1 MTIEEEYRETRKRSK
16 SLYDRALKV
25 MPGGIEHDARFI
37 RPFPFYVERAEGAR
51 KWDIDGNELIDLW
64 SGHGAFVLGHNPP
77 SVVTA
82 VNQQIRQGFH
92 YSSCHE
98 LSLRL
103 AELIVELLP
112 CAEEVRYMHSGTE
125 ANMLAIRLARA
136 YTGKNKV
143 IKFRGHFHGYWN
155 EGVVG
160 VRPPYEA
167 PMSIGVPEES
177 MCNVLLADH
186 NNSEQALRLISDNDD
201 IACVIMD
208 PTGHAFILPFNPE
221 FIKEIRRITEDKG
234 VLLIFDEVLSSF
246 RYGPHGVQGIV
257 GVTPDL
263 TTLAKVIGGGLPI
276 SAVAG
281 KRQIMEL
288 IAFTDDRERNRH
300 SRVISQGTHS
310 GNPVVC
316 AAGLAYLRLLAD
328 GEPQTYISKL
338 GAMLRKGMNEVIR
351 KHDIE
356 GCVYGRFSTARSFL
370 SHDCPYLGKCDG
382 ENCRCPD
389 LAKLDAGSPLEVR
402 RKLHLAMLLNG
413 VDYSGGGTG
422 TMFLNAG
429 LTDSDIEK
437 VIYAFDHSLTRL
449 KMEKVI

>member
-1 MTIEEEYRETRKRSK
+1 MTIEEEYRETRKKSK
-16 SLYDRALKV
+16 SLYDRAGKV
-25 MPGGIEHDARFI
+25 MPSGIEHDSRFI
-37 RPFPFYVERAEGAR
+37 RPFPFYVERAEGAK
-51 KWDIDGNELIDLW
+51 KWDIDGNELIDLC
-64 SGHGAFVLGHNPP
+64 SGHGALVLGHNPP

-82 VNQQIRQGFH
+82 VTQQIKRGFH
-92 YSSCHE
+92 YSSCNE
-98 LSLRL
+98 LSLKL
-103 AELIVELLP
+103 AELIVKLLP
-112 CAEEVRYMHSGTE
+112 SAEKVRYMQSGTE
-125 ANMLAIRLARA
+125 ANMLAIRVARA

-167 PMSIGVPEES
+167 PMSIGVPKES
-177 MCNVLLADH
+177 MGNVLLADH
-186 NNSEQALRLISDNDD
+186 NDSEQVLRLTRENDD

-221 FIKEIRRITEDKG
+221 FIKEIRRITEDTG
-234 VLLIFDEVLSSF
+234 VLLIFDEVISGF

-263 TTLAKVIGGGLPI
+263 TTLAKTIGGGLPL

-281 KRQIMEL
+281 KKHIMEL
-288 IAFTDDRERNRH
+288 ISFTDDQERNRYR
-300 SRVISQGTHS
+300 RVISQGTHS

-316 AAGLAYLRLLAD
+316 AAGLAYLMLLAD
-328 GEPQTYISKL
+328 GEPQRYINRL
-338 GAMLRKGMNEVIR
+338 GTMLRKGMNEVIK
-351 KHDIE
+351 KHDIV

-370 SHDCPYLGKCDG
+370 SHDCPFLGKCDG
-382 ENCRCPD
+382 ENCHCPY
-389 LAKLDAGSPLEVR
+389 LAKLDAGSPLKVR

-429 LTDSDIEK
+429 LTDQDIEK
-437 VIYAFDHSLTRL
+437 VIHAFDQSLRRL
-449 KMEKVI
+449 KIEKVL

>member
-1 MTIEEEYRETRKRSK
+1 MTIEEEYRQTRKRSR
-16 SLYDRALKV
+16 SFYDRALKI
-25 MPGGIEHDARFI
+25 MPSGIEHDARFI
-37 RPFPFYVERAEGAR
+37 KPFPFYVERAEGAR

-64 SGHGAFVLGHNPP
+64 SGHGALVLGHNPP

-82 VNQQIRQGFH
+82 VNQQIKQGFH

-98 LSLRL
+98 LSLEL

-112 CAEEVRYMHSGTE
+112 SAEEVRYMHSGTE

-136 YTGKNKV
+136 YTGKNRV

-167 PMSIGVPEES
+167 PMSIGVPKES

-186 NNSEQALRLISDNDD
+186 NNSEQVLRLIIENDD

-208 PTGHAFILPFNPE
+208 PAGHAFILPFNPE

-234 VLLIFDEVLSSF
+234 VLLIFDEVISSF
-246 RYGPHGVQGIV
+246 RYGPHGMQGIV

-263 TTLAKVIGGGLPI
+263 TTLAKVIGGGLPL

-288 IAFTDDRERNRH
+288 IALTDDKERNRH
-300 SRVISQGTHS
+300 RRVISQGTHS

-328 GEPQTYISKL
+328 GGPQTYINRL
-338 GAMLRKGMNEVIR
+338 GAMLRKGMNEVIKR
-351 KHDIE
+351 HDIE

-370 SHDCPYLGKCDG
+370 SHDCPYLSKCDG
-382 ENCRCPD
+382 ENCHCPD
-389 LAKLDAGSPLEVR
+389 LPELDAGSPLEVR
-402 RKLHLAMLLNG
+402 RKLHLAMLING

-429 LTDSDIEK
+429 LTDKDIEK
-437 VIYAFDHSLTRL
+437 VIYAFDNSLTRL
-449 KMEKVI
+449 KIEKVV

>member
-1 MTIEEEYRETRKRSK
+1 MTIEEEYQKTRKNSK
-16 SLYDRALKV
+16 RLYDRALKI
-25 MPGGIEHDARFI
+25 MPSGIDHDARFI

-64 SGHGAFVLGHNPP
+64 SGHGALVLGHNPP
-77 SVVTA
+77 SVLSA
-82 VNQQIRQGFH
+82 VAQQMKRGFH
-92 YSSCHE
+92 YSACNE
-98 LSLRL
+98 LSLKL

-112 CAEEVRYMHSGTE
+112 SAEEVRYMHSGTE

-155 EGVVG
+155 EGVIG

-177 MCNVLLADH
+177 MSNVLLADH
-186 NNSEQALRLISDNDD
+186 NNSEQVLRLISENDD

-208 PTGHAFILPFNPE
+208 PSGHAFILPFNHE

-246 RYGPHGVQGIV
+246 RYGQHGVQGIV

-288 IAFTDDRERNRH
+288 IAFTDDKERNRH
-300 SRVISQGTHS
+300 RRVISQGTHS

-328 GEPQTYISKL
+328 GEPQTYINRL
-338 GAMLRKGMNEVIR
+338 GTTLRKGMNEVIK
-351 KHDIE
+351 KHNIE
-356 GCVYGRFSTARSFL
+356 GCVYGQFSTARSFL

-402 RKLHLAMLLNG
+402 HKLHLAMLLNG

-422 TMFLNAG
+422 TMFLNAA
-429 LTDSDIEK
+429 LTDKDIEK
-437 VIYAFDHSLTRL
+437 AVYAFDHSLTRL
-449 KMEKVI
+449 KIEKVI

>member
-1 MTIEEEYRETRKRSK
+1 MTIEEEYQETRKKSK
-16 SLYDRALKV
+16 SLYDRAGKV
-25 MPGGIEHDARFI
+25 MPSGIEHDSRFI
-37 RPFPFYVERAEGAR
+37 RPFPFYVERAEGAI
-51 KWDIDGNELIDLW
+51 KWDTDGNELIDLW
-64 SGHGAFVLGHNPP
+64 SGHGALVLGHNPP

-82 VNQQIRQGFH
+82 VTQQIKRGFH

-98 LSLRL
+98 LSLKL
-103 AELIVELLP
+103 AELIVKLLP
-112 CAEEVRYMHSGTE
+112 SAEEVRYMQSGTE
-125 ANMLAIRLARA
+125 ANMLAIRVARA
-136 YTGKNKV
+136 YTGKNKI

-167 PMSIGVPEES
+167 PMSIGVPKES
-177 MCNVLLADH
+177 MGNVLLADH
-186 NNSEQALRLISDNDD
+186 NDSEQVLRLTRENDD

-234 VLLIFDEVLSSF
+234 VLLIFDEVISGF

-263 TTLAKVIGGGLPI
+263 TTLAKTIGGGLPL

-281 KRQIMEL
+281 KKHIMEL
-288 IAFTDDRERNRH
+288 ISFTDDQERNRYR
-300 SRVISQGTHS
+300 RVISQGTHS

-316 AAGLAYLRLLAD
+316 AAGLAYLMLLAD
-328 GEPQTYISKL
+328 GEPQRYINTL
-338 GAMLRKGMNEVIR
+338 GTMLRKGMNEVIK
-351 KHDIE
+351 KHDIV
-356 GCVYGRFSTARSFL
+356 GCVHGRFSTARSFL

-382 ENCRCPD
+382 ENCHCPD
-389 LAKLDAGSPLEVR
+389 LAKLDAGSPLKVR

-429 LTDSDIEK
+429 LTDQDIEK
-437 VIYAFDHSLTRL
+437 VIHAFDQSLARL
-449 KMEKVI
+449 KMEKVV

>member
-1 MTIEEEYRETRKRSK
+1 
-16 SLYDRALKV
+16 
-25 MPGGIEHDARFI
+25 
-37 RPFPFYVERAEGAR
+37 VERGDGAR

-64 SGHGAFVLGHNPP
+64 SGHGALVLGHNPP
-77 SVVTA
+77 SVVAA
-82 VNQQIRQGFH
+82 VSQQIKRGFH

-98 LSLRL
+98 LSLKL

-112 CAEEVRYMHSGTE
+112 SAEEVRYMQSGTE

-167 PMSIGVPEES
+167 PMSIGVPKES

-186 NNSEQALRLISDNDD
+186 NNSEEVLRLIRENDD

-234 VLLIFDEVLSSF
+234 IVLIFDEVVSGF

-263 TTLAKVIGGGLPI
+263 TTLAKTIGGGLPL

-281 KRQIMEL
+281 KKHIMEL
-288 IAFTDDRERNRH
+288 ISFTDDQERNRYR
-300 SRVISQGTHS
+300 RVISQGTHS
-310 GNPVVC
+310 GNPVVS

-328 GEPQTYISKL
+328 GEPQRYINKL
-338 GAMLRKGMNEVIR
+338 GTMLRKGMNQVIK
-351 KHDIE
+351 KHNIS
-356 GCVYGRFSTARSFL
+356 GCVHGRFSTARSFL
-370 SHDCPYLGKCDG
+370 SHDCPYIGKCDG
-382 ENCRCPD
+382 ENRDCPD
-389 LAKLDAGSPLEVR
+389 LAKLDAGSPPEVR
-402 RKLHLAMLLNG
+402 RTLYLAMLLNG
-413 VDYSGGGTG
+413 VDYSGGGTA
-422 TMFLNAG
+422 TMFLNAA
-429 LTDSDIEK
+429 LTEKDIEK
-437 VIYAFDHSLTRL
+437 VIHAFDQSLTRL
-449 KMEKVI
+449 KMEKVV

>member
-1 MTIEEEYRETRKRSK
+1 MTIEEEYQETRKKSK
-16 SLYDRALKV
+16 SLYGRARKV
-25 MPGGIEHDARFI
+25 MPSGIEHDSRFI

-64 SGHGAFVLGHNPP
+64 SGHGALVLGHNPP

-82 VNQQIRQGFH
+82 VTQQIKRGFH

-98 LSLRL
+98 VSLKL
-103 AELIVELLP
+103 AELIVKLLP
-112 CAEEVRYMHSGTE
+112 GAEEVRYMQSGTE

-167 PMSIGVPEES
+167 PMSIGVPKES
-177 MCNVLLADH
+177 MGNVLLADH
-186 NNSEQALRLISDNDD
+186 NNTKQVRRLIRENDD

-221 FIKEIRRITEDKG
+221 FIKEVRRITEDKG
-234 VLLIFDEVLSSF
+234 ILLIFDEVISGF

-263 TTLAKVIGGGLPI
+263 TTLAKTIGGGLPL

-281 KRQIMEL
+281 KRHIMEL
-288 IAFTDDRERNRH
+288 ISLTDDQERNRYR
-300 SRVISQGTHS
+300 RVISQGTHS

-316 AAGLAYLRLLAD
+316 AAGLAYLGLLAD
-328 GEPQTYISKL
+328 GEPQRYINTL
-338 GAMLRKGMNEVIR
+338 GTVLRKDMNEVIK
-351 KHDIE
+351 KHDIA
-356 GCVYGRFSTARSFL
+356 GCVHGRFSTARSFL

-382 ENCRCPD
+382 ENRHCPD
-389 LAKLDAGSPLEVR
+389 LVKLDAGSPLEVR

-429 LTDSDIEK
+429 LTDRDIEK
-437 VIYAFDHSLTRL
+437 VIHAFDQSLRRL
-449 KMEKVI
+449 KMEKVL